1 MYLKKKKRR
10 RYKKA
15 ICRAAMRKLMSYD
28 FPGNIRELEN
38 IIERTCVFSERNILR
53 EKDIKFGHEFFR
65 SEKRANNTQEQ
76 LR

>member
-1 MYLKKKKRR
+1 MKKKKKEGDT
-10 RYKKA
+10 KKK
-15 ICRAAMRKLMSYD
+15 ICRVALRKLMSYD

-53 EKDIKFGHEFFR
+53 EKDIKFDHEFFG